1 MLEKCVFCK
10 SKNVELITK
19 HGKGEGGRHRLTH
32 YVKCHTCHARGP
44 SFSCYA
50 DEGAV
55 ADARYVSAKHVW
67 NNACREGGKYVDVE
81 SLLAR
86 LPDDLPYKASVKRV
100 LMQAPM
106 VEVTEVRHG
115 RWEDHKECCLE
126 YRCSVCGYELCRMT
140 NYCPNCS
147 AKMDNGGGE
156 CGSTN

>member
-10 SKNVELITK
+10 STNVELITK

-55 ADARYVSAKHVW
+55 VGARYVSAKHVW

-100 LMQAPM
+100 LMQAPA
-106 VEVTEVRHG
+106 VEVVRCKDCKHF
-115 RWEDHKECCLE
+115 RVWENGSPTCEHWTYVDDVSTDPDAF
-126 YRCSVCGYELCRMT
+126 CSY
-140 NYCPNCS
+140 
-147 AKMDNGGGE
+147 GE
-156 CGSTN
+156 RREE

>member
-10 SKNVELITK
+10 STNVELITK
-19 HGKGEGGRHRLTH
+19 HGKGEGGRHRLAH

-55 ADARYVSAKHVW
+55 ADARYVTAKHVW

-100 LMQAPM
+100 LMQAPT
-106 VEVTEVRHG
+106 VEVVRC
-115 RWEDHKECCLE
+115 KECEHYDETCNCCKHEDGLNRIYE
-126 YRCSVCGYELCRMT
+126 NHYCSY
-140 NYCPNCS
+140 
-147 AKMDNGGGE
+147 GE
-156 CGSTN
+156 RREG